1 MHTRSIVAVS
11 AVLAAVA
18 CGDDARSPT
27 EPPANSQ
34 AAVSA
39 PTALTFWQV
48 GAGGSHTCG
57 ITMDYRAYCW
67 GSGSGLGDGSPTPA
81 FRDRPIAVAG
91 TLRFRHVSAGTDFT
105 CAVAL
110 DRRAYCWGW
119 NGYGQLGDGT
129 TAWERLVPTPVAGGL
144 QFRQVDAGRLHA
156 CGVTYPDNRVY
167 CWGRNQYGQLGDGT
181 ITDRGRPVAV
191 LGGRVFRQVS
201 TGYFHSCAVTTGNA
215 AYCWGANFFGQVGDS
230 TAVRRRQRPVLVSGG
245 RSFRQVDAGDT
256 HTCGVSTG
264 ERAFCWGDGRG
275 GQLGNGN
282 TYLSYW
288 PRRVSGGRSFDRVT
302 AGGTHSCGETTMNRA
317 YCWGTNWEGQVGDG
331 TTTTRLTPVA
341 VAGRFYFRQLSSGTY
356 HTCGKS
362 SADAAYCW
370 GSNGSVQL
378 GDGTQINRLSPT
390 PVADPM

>member
-18 CGDDARSPT
+18 CGDDASSPT
-27 EPPANSQ
+27 EPAANSQ

-39 PTALTFWQV
+39 ATALAFWQV
-48 GAGGSHTCG
+48 AAGGSHTCG
-57 ITMDYRAYCW
+57 ITSDYRAYCW

-81 FRDRPIAVAG
+81 SRDRPIAVAG
-91 TLRFRHVSAGTDFT
+91 TLRFRQVSAGTDFT

-144 QFRQVDAGRLHA
+144 QFRQIDAGRLHA

-245 RSFRQVDAGDT
+245 RSFRQLDAGDT

-275 GQLGNGN
+275 GQLGNGK
-282 TYLSYW
+282 TSPSYW
-288 PRRVSGGRSFDRVT
+288 PRRVSGGLSFDRVT
-302 AGGTHSCGETTMNRA
+302 AGGTHSCGETTTNRA

-362 SADAAYCW
+362 SADTAYCW